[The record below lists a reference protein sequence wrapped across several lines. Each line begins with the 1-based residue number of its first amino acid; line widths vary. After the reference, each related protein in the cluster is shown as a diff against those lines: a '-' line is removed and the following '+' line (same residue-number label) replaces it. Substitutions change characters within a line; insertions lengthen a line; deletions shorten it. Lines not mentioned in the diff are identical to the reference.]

1 MVSLTVQLDEHVA
14 EVVSKLAAAQ
24 NRSESEVVQE
34 AVAAYAGMTRPMPQG
49 MGKYRSGRGD
59 VSENAEDIL
68 RDAARQ
74 GQWP

>member
-14 EVVSKLAAAQ
+14 EVVSKLASAQ

-34 AVAAYAGMTRPMPQG
+34 AVALYAQMTRPMPKG
-49 MGKYRSGRGD
+49 MGKYRSGRDD
-59 VSENAEDIL
+59 VSENAENIL
-68 RDAARQ
+68 RDAAKE